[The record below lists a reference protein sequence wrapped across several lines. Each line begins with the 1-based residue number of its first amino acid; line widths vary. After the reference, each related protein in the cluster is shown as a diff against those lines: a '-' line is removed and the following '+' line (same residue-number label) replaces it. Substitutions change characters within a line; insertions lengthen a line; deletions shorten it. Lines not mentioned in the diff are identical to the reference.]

1 MDVNFNGKVV
11 LVTGGTRGIGYAMV
25 KKFAAAGADI
35 AFTYVT
41 SGGRA
46 ETVEQELAGYG
57 VKVKSYRSDAA
68 NYNDTLQLVNC
79 IRQDFGRID
88 ILVNNAGITQDTLML
103 RMKEDAWDNVINT
116 NLKSAFNFINACSP
130 IMLSQRSG
138 CIISVSSV
146 VGLHGNA
153 GQSNYAAS
161 KAGLIGLSK
170 SVALEL
176 GSRGIRCNVIAPGFI
191 FTEMTRK
198 LPEAVLAEWNK
209 KIPLRRA
216 GSTDEVASVA
226 LFLASDLASYI
237 TGQVITIDGGMSM

>member
-1 MDVNFNGKVV
+1 MDFKGKVV

-25 KKFAAAGADI
+25 KKFAASGAEI

-41 SGGRA
+41 PNGRA
-46 ETVEQELAGYG
+46 QDVEQELAQYG
-57 VKVKSYRSDAA
+57 VKVKSYQSDAA
-68 NYNDTLQLVNC
+68 SYNDTLELVNR
-79 IRQDFGRID
+79 IKQDFGRID
-88 ILVNNAGITQDTLML
+88 VLINNAGITQDTLML

-153 GQSNYAAS
+153 GQANYAAS
-161 KAGLIGLSK
+161 KAGLVGLSK

-191 FTEMTRK
+191 STEMTQK

-216 GSTDEVASVA
+216 GSTEEVANVA
-226 LFLASDLASYI
+226 MFLASDLASYI

>member
-1 MDVNFNGKVV
+1 MEIDLKGKV
-11 LVTGGTRGIGYAMV
+11 LLITGGTRGIGYAIA
-25 KKFAAAGADI
+25 KKFAQAGADV

-41 SGGRA
+41 PGGRA
-46 ETVEQELAGYG
+46 ETVEQELAQYG
-57 VKVKSYRSDAA
+57 VRVKSYRSDAA
-68 NYNDTLQLVNC
+68 NYNDTLELVNC

-103 RMKEDAWDNVINT
+103 RMKEDAWDNVLNT

-130 IMLSQRSG
+130 VMLSQRSG

-153 GQSNYAAS
+153 GQANYAAS

-176 GSRGIRCNVIAPGFI
+176 GSRGIRSNVIAPGFI
-191 FTEMTRK
+191 STEMTQK
-198 LPEAVLAEWNK
+198 LPETVLAEWNK

>member
-1 MDVNFNGKVV
+1 MDMNLKGKVV

-25 KKFAAAGADI
+25 KKFAQAGADI

-41 SGGRA
+41 PNGRA
-46 ETVEQELAGYG
+46 ETVEQEVAQYG
-57 VKVKSYRSDAA
+57 VKVKSYQSNAA
-68 NYNDTLQLVNC
+68 NYNETLELVNQ
-79 IRQDFGRID
+79 IKQDFGRID
-88 ILVNNAGITQDTLML
+88 VLINNAGITQDTLML

-130 IMLSQRSG
+130 VMLSQRGG

-153 GQSNYAAS
+153 GQANYAAS
-161 KAGLIGLSK
+161 KAGLVGLSK

-191 FTEMTRK
+191 STEMTQK
-198 LPEAVLAEWNK
+198 LPETVLAEWNK

-226 LFLASDLASYI
+226 LFLASDMASYI